1 MWTTVLGIFGKLI
14 GPIMKMLPFLAAYK
28 VGQGKAEKDV
38 LENNLEARTE
48 GEKAA
53 NEVKQEVRDKGLA
66 DTVRNRK
73 I

>member
-1 MWTTVLGIFGKLI
+1 MGAVLSLLSSFI
-14 GPIMKMLPFLAAYK
+14 GPIMKMLPFLAAFK

-38 LENNLEARTE
+38 LENNAEARTRSD
-48 GEKAA
+48 KAV

-66 DTVRNRK
+66 DTVRNRQ